1 MRKRTT
7 SNIVHKMEGEFT
19 VQEVARKCKQKRS
32 KVAATVQYM
41 KRKGE
46 IIPVSTMKTEGR
58 GRPAI
63 VYKVV
68 EN

>member
-7 SNIVHKMEGEFT
+7 SNIVHKMKGEFT
-19 VQEVARKCKQKRS
+19 VKDVVKKHKQDVK
-32 KVAATVQYM
+32 KVTATVQYL

-63 VYKVV
+63 VYKVA
-68 EN
+68 EK